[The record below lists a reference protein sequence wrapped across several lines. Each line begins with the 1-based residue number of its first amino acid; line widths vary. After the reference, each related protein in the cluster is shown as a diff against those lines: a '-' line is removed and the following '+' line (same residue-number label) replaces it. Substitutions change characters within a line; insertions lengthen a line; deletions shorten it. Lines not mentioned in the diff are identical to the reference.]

1 MLYSGSLTY
10 GIIADNI
17 VTYKYTNKYFF
28 FFFSIFFFFFFF
40 YELPSYG
47 LKRPPSIPLGIKT
60 YQINPI
66 L

>member
-17 VTYKYTNKYFF
+17 VTYKYTNNF
-28 FFFSIFFFFFFF
+28 FFFSIFFFF

>member
-17 VTYKYTNKYFF
+17 VTYKYTNNFF
-28 FFFSIFFFFFFF
+28 FFFSIFF
-40 YELPSYG
+40 LPSYG

>member
-1 MLYSGSLTY
+1 MLYSRSLTY

-28 FFFSIFFFFFFF
+28 FFSILFFFFF

-47 LKRPPSIPLGIKT
+47 LKRPPSITLGIKT